1 MTDSFLYLEKI
12 ESNFLKSNIIKSI
25 KAEDYYLEK
34 LRESGIIK
42 EENINFITINDQY
55 NFYNKDFENTIEETD
70 TNLKN

>member
-1 MTDSFLYLEKI
+1 MMDSFLYLEKI

-34 LRESGIIK
+34 LRESGIIN

-55 NFYNKDFENTIEETD
+55 NF
-70 TNLKN
+70 